1 MAQHT
6 RPSDDPFGET
16 LATTGLFLTMTAVI
30 ALAVSL
36 ASWGTGA
43 TLIGVLCAA
52 VALISFA
59 TSISCFRAQAGADP
73 AAEGAA

>member
-6 RPSDDPFGET
+6 RPSDDRFGET
-16 LATTGLFLTMTAVI
+16 LATTGLFLAMTAVI

-36 ASWGTGA
+36 ASWGTVATSIGA
-43 TLIGVLCAA
+43 LCAV